1 MFHLKRLLKEKCWQ
15 HQILRLIKKGTVF
28 CYIHQQFADQSAS
41 VFSSTNVA
49 HIDFEI
55 SHFMCTLN
63 TADVTSD
70 SCVFCESA
78 LGIGVNIYF
87 ASVCVCESLNH
98 CLDAH
103 FSHTDTKIPSSQAEL
118 ICIPLTRTFSV
129 CLSLYLSLTSS
140 LTDGTALILFL
151 LLYRALSKGTC
162 AITTQMD

>member
-1 MFHLKRLLKEKCWQ
+1 MFHLKRVLKDKCWQ

-49 HIDFEI
+49 HIDFKI
-55 SHFMCTLN
+55 SHFMCTLH

-78 LGIGVNIYF
+78 LGIGVNIYW
-87 ASVCVCESLNH
+87 ASVCVCESLNY

-118 ICIPLTRTFSV
+118 ICIPYLL
-129 CLSLYLSLTSS
+129 CLSLSLSLS
-140 LTDGTALILFL
+140 DLITHRWHSPYSVTPPLQSAQQ
-151 LLYRALSKGTC
+151 RNMC

>member
-1 MFHLKRLLKEKCWQ
+1 MFHLKRVLKDKCWQ

-78 LGIGVNIYF
+78 LGIGVNIYW
-87 ASVCVCESLNH
+87 ASVCVCVCGGA
-98 CLDAH
+98 CLCGLWGH
-103 FSHTDTKIPSSQAEL
+103 KF
-118 ICIPLTRTFSV
+118 V
-129 CLSLYLSLTSS
+129 
-140 LTDGTALILFL
+140 
-151 LLYRALSKGTC
+151 
-162 AITTQMD
+162 